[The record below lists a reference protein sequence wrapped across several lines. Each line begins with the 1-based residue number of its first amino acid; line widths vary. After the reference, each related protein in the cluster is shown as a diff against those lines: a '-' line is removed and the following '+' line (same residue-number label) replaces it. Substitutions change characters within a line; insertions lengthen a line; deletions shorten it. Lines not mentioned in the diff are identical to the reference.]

1 MRVYYLEP
9 APIKKSVIF
18 LQKVC
23 NLQNNDYLCINLIN
37 INIMIEK
44 FTIYLGL
51 NDQTTKRQEIETVNA
66 YKIVSNMIA
75 STFGGGS
82 IYSGTGIYKHQ
93 DGTITEENNFKIELL
108 FASRPAVLAFCE
120 DLKKVFN
127 QESVALQYDRIESE
141 LI

>member
-1 MRVYYLEP
+1 
-9 APIKKSVIF
+9 
-18 LQKVC
+18 
-23 NLQNNDYLCINLIN
+23 
-37 INIMIEK
+37 MIEK

-75 STFGGGS
+75 ASFGGGS
-82 IYSGTGIYKHQ
+82 IYSGTGIYKHD
-93 DGTITEENNFKIELL
+93 DGTIVEENNLKIELL
-108 FASRPAVLAFCE
+108 FVDRVDVLTFCQ

>member
-1 MRVYYLEP
+1 
-9 APIKKSVIF
+9 
-18 LQKVC
+18 
-23 NLQNNDYLCINLIN
+23 
-37 INIMIEK
+37 MIEK

-82 IYSGTGIYKHQ
+82 IYSGTGIYRHQ

-108 FASRPAVLAFCE
+108 FAARADVLAFCE
-120 DLKKVFN
+120 GLKRVFN
-127 QESVALQYDRIESE
+127 QESIALQHDIINSE

>member
-1 MRVYYLEP
+1 MQYFC
-9 APIKKSVIF
+9 KKFVIYKIIINF
-18 LQKVC
+18 ASDLK
-23 NLQNNDYLCINLIN
+23 NNLIN

-108 FASRPAVLAFCE
+108 FVSRPAVLAFCE

>member
-1 MRVYYLEP
+1 MQYFY
-9 APIKKSVIF
+9 KKFVIYEIITNF
-18 LQKVC
+18 ASDLK
-23 NLQNNDYLCINLIN
+23 NNLIN

-82 IYSGTGIYKHQ
+82 IYSGTGIYKHE
-93 DGTITEENNFKIELL
+93 DGMIVEENNLKIELL
-108 FASRPAVLAFCE
+108 FANRADVLVFCE

>member
-1 MRVYYLEP
+1 
-9 APIKKSVIF
+9 
-18 LQKVC
+18 
-23 NLQNNDYLCINLIN
+23 
-37 INIMIEK
+37 MIEK

-75 STFGGGS
+75 ASFGGGS
-82 IYSGTGIYKHQ
+82 IYSGTGIYKHD
-93 DGTITEENNFKIELL
+93 DGTIVEENNLKIELL
-108 FASRPAVLAFCE
+108 FTDRADVLIFCQ

>member
-1 MRVYYLEP
+1 
-9 APIKKSVIF
+9 
-18 LQKVC
+18 
-23 NLQNNDYLCINLIN
+23 
-37 INIMIEK
+37 MIEK

-108 FASRPAVLAFCE
+108 FASRADVLTFCE
-120 DLKKVFN
+120 DLKRVFN

>member
-1 MRVYYLEP
+1 
-9 APIKKSVIF
+9 
-18 LQKVC
+18 
-23 NLQNNDYLCINLIN
+23 
-37 INIMIEK
+37 MIEK

-93 DGTITEENNFKIELL
+93 
-108 FASRPAVLAFCE
+108 
-120 DLKKVFN
+120 
-127 QESVALQYDRIESE
+127 ESVALQHDVINSE

>member
-1 MRVYYLEP
+1 
-9 APIKKSVIF
+9 
-18 LQKVC
+18 
-23 NLQNNDYLCINLIN
+23 
-37 INIMIEK
+37 MIEK

-75 STFGGGS
+75 ASFGGGS
-82 IYSGTGIYKHQ
+82 IYSGTGIYKH
-93 DGTITEENNFKIELL
+93 DNGAIVEENNLKIELL
-108 FASRPAVLAFCE
+108 FADRADVLIFCQ

>member
-1 MRVYYLEP
+1 M
-9 APIKKSVIF
+9 
-18 LQKVC
+18 
-23 NLQNNDYLCINLIN
+23 
-37 INIMIEK
+37 EK

-51 NDQTTKRQEIETVNA
+51 NDQTTKRQEIDTVNA

-75 STFGGGS
+75 SAFGGGS

-93 DGTITEENNFKIELL
+93 DGTITGENHLKIELL
-108 FASRPAVLAFCE
+108 FAARADVLKFCE

-127 QESVALQYDRIESE
+127 QESVALQHDIINSE

>member
-1 MRVYYLEP
+1 
-9 APIKKSVIF
+9 
-18 LQKVC
+18 
-23 NLQNNDYLCINLIN
+23 
-37 INIMIEK
+37 MIEK

-75 STFGGGS
+75 ATFGGGS
-82 IYSGTGIYKHQ
+82 IYSGTGIYKHN
-93 DGTITEENNFKIELL
+93 DGAIVEENNFKIELL
-108 FASRPAVLAFCE
+108 FADRADVLAFCQ

>member
-1 MRVYYLEP
+1 MTTF
-9 APIKKSVIF
+9 ASDK
-18 LQKVC
+18 
-23 NLQNNDYLCINLIN
+23 NNLIN

-44 FTIYLGL
+44 FTICLGL
-51 NDQTTKRQEIETVNA
+51 NDQITKRQEIETVNA